1 MESDRRYRDDV
12 GKPGFYLGVSGDA
25 WNRCVEAVKF
35 YVSLHDAGHPVI
47 FYDGEEILRRFKG
60 EDLMGIVPH
69 NVFPVCCDCM
79 FPRRFGR
86 ILDFIHVDEED
97 VEKLGDA
104 IEWLP
109 EHQVEFADP

>member
-1 MESDRRYRDDV
+1 
-12 GKPGFYLGVSGDA
+12 
-25 WNRCVEAVKF
+25 
-35 YVSLHDAGHPVI
+35 
-47 FYDGEEILRRFKG
+47 
-60 EDLMGIVPH
+60 
-69 NVFPVCCDCM
+69 M